1 MINTI
6 LDLWRNVVMPL
17 GLSLFPVFPV
27 GIQGGALLLLRVGL
41 GVLFILHG
49 YPKLTHL
56 KMWSDALKMPIY
68 LCFLSAFSMFI
79 GGFCL
84 IAGFLTPFACLALL
98 ASMVFALILEITQG
112 LPFVAIDPYLI
123 PPGEYE
129 GADGKGE
136 PPSQEK
142 AFIFIL
148 MLIVLLVFGAGGFSV
163 DAWLLS

>member
-1 MINTI
+1 MLDI
-6 LDLWRNVVMPL
+6 LEPILESWRSL
-17 GLSLFPVFPV
+17 YLFPT
-27 GIQGGALLLLRVGL
+27 GIQSVTLFALRVGL

-56 KMWSDALKMPIY
+56 KQWSEGLKMPIY
-68 LCFLSAFSMFI
+68 LCFISASSMFL

-84 IAGFLTPFACLALL
+84 IAGFLTPVACVALL
-98 ASMVFALILEITQG
+98 GSMAFALVLEITQG

-129 GADGKGE
+129 GAEGKGE

-142 AFIFIL
+142 AFIFNL
-148 MLIVLLVFGAGGFSV
+148 MLIVLLVFGPGSFSV
-163 DAWLLS
+163 DAWLLGFK

>member
-1 MINTI
+1 MPNI
-6 LDLWRNVVMPL
+6 LELISNL
-17 GLSLFPVFPV
+17 LSSVYDFLPVN
-27 GIQGGALLLLRVGL
+27 IEAWALLALRVGL
-41 GVLFILHG
+41 GILFVLHG

-56 KMWSDALKMPIY
+56 KIWSNALKMPIY
-68 LCFLSAFSMFI
+68 LCFLSASSMFL

-84 IAGFLTPFACLALL
+84 IAGFLTPFACLVLL
-98 ASMVFALILEITQG
+98 CSMVFALVLEITQG

-123 PPGEYE
+123 PEGEYE

-148 MLIVLLVFGAGGFSV
+148 MLIVLLVFGAGNFSV
-163 DAWLLS
+163 DAWLLGIK

>member
-1 MINTI
+1 MPNI
-6 LDLWRNVVMPL
+6 LELISNL
-17 GLSLFPVFPV
+17 LTSLYAVFPTNL
-27 GIQGGALLLLRVGL
+27 QAWALLTLRVGL
-41 GVLFILHG
+41 GVLFVLHG

-56 KMWSDALKMPIY
+56 RMWSDALKMPIY

-84 IAGFLTPFACLALL
+84 IAGFLTPFTCLALL
-98 ASMVFALILEITQG
+98 CSMVFALILEITQG

-123 PPGEYE
+123 PEGEYE

-142 AFIFIL
+142 AFVFIL
-148 MLIVLLVFGAGGFSV
+148 MLIILFVFGAGSFSV
-163 DAWLLS
+163 DAWLLNLN

>member
-1 MINTI
+1 MSNI
-6 LDLWRNVVMPL
+6 LEIISNLLASVYAI
-17 GLSLFPVFPV
+17 FPANLPAW
-27 GIQGGALLLLRVGL
+27 ALLALRVGL
-41 GVLFILHG
+41 GVLFVLHG

-68 LCFLSAFSMFI
+68 LCFLSAFSMFL

-84 IAGFLTPFACLALL
+84 IAGFMTPFACLALL
-98 ASMVFALILEITQG
+98 CSMVFALILEITQG

-142 AFIFIL
+142 ALVFIL
-148 MLIVLLVFGAGGFSV
+148 MLIVLFVFGAGSFSV
-163 DAWLLS
+163 DAWLLGTK